1 MAGDPTGW
9 GEIAQSAIA
18 AGSGLLGV
26 AIGGF
31 AAARNQK
38 KERRAARIRQQLEGF
53 YSPLLGMQKEIRS
66 KSELR
71 TKLHDAG
78 GKAWGKKMAELQNPV
93 SKAAVME
100 SDWPR
105 FAKLIEYS
113 DEQLRKD
120 LVPLY
125 RAMLVHFRENMWLSE
140 PSTLKFFPDL
150 LEFVEIWNRFLS
162 NALPA
167 EVLEFAKHEESTLTP
182 FYEDLQQQFDRLT
195 RQLAE

>member
-1 MAGDPTGW
+1 MAGDSN
-9 GEIAQSAIA
+9 ALSAVVQSVIA

-26 AIGGF
+26 GIGGLI
-31 AAARNQK
+31 ASHNQK

-53 YSPLLGMQKEIRS
+53 YSPLLGMQKEIHS

-71 TKLHDAG
+71 TKLHDASS
-78 GKAWGKKMAELQNPV
+78 KAWAKKLTNVQDPI
-93 SKAAVME
+93 SKAGVMGN
-100 SDWPR
+100 DWPR
-105 FAKLIEYS
+105 FAKVIEYS

-125 RAMLVHFRENMWLSE
+125 RAMLLHFRENLWLSE
-140 PSTLKFFPDL
+140 RTTLAFFPAL

-162 NALPA
+162 GTLPA
-167 EVLEFAKHEESTLTP
+167 EVLEFAKHEESALTP
-182 FYEDLQQQFDRLT
+182 FYEDLLEQFDRLT